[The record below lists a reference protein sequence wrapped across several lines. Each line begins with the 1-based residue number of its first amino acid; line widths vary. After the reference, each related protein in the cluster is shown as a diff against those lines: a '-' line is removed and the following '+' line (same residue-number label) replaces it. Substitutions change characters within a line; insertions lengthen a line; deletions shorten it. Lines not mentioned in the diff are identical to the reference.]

1 MILFAVAMCQISDLI
16 FLFHFVKGFYFLVLV
31 LVHFDKGTCSSFLRG
46 KKRKSGHFQIFAKNM
61 LFFSFDTMMLF
72 YSTLIKLLMNVI
84 YF

>member
-46 KKRKSGHFQIFAKNM
+46 EKQS
-61 LFFSFDTMMLF
+61 
-72 YSTLIKLLMNVI
+72 
-84 YF
+84 